1 MQPTTVLERAA
12 QHPMPDQIQQPVA
25 DWLTYEQLAERLD
38 TTPKAAAQIARRRN
52 WTRKFRDNGTPK
64 VTLVL
69 PPADFVKPVRKAA
82 RQSSPLSPDALKEA
96 VQVVV
101 GPLAAALDRQEQSVK
116 ELQAALDTAR
126 AEAAAAQLEV
136 AKTHYDLERAASQ
149 QAAFQAQIDDLQKQ
163 LQAAR
168 QEGSDRGMWQATA
181 AARIEELQHQLADA
195 RRTRRRSWWPF

>member
-1 MQPTTVLERAA
+1 MTTVLEHAS
-12 QHPMPDQIQQPVA
+12 QHPMPDQVQQPVA

-52 WTRKFRDNGTPK
+52 WARKFRDNGSPK

-69 PPADFVKPVRKAA
+69 PPADYVKPVRKAT
-82 RQSSPLSPDALKEA
+82 RPSSQLSPDALKEA

-101 GPLAAALDRQEQSVK
+101 GPLSAALDRQQQTVR

-126 AEAAAAQLEV
+126 SETASAQLEV
-136 AKTHYDLERAASQ
+136 AKTLYELERAASQ
-149 QAAFQAQIDDLQKQ
+149 RAAFQAQIEDLQKQ
-163 LQAAR
+163 LQVAR

-195 RRTRRRSWWPF
+195 RQTRRRSWWPF